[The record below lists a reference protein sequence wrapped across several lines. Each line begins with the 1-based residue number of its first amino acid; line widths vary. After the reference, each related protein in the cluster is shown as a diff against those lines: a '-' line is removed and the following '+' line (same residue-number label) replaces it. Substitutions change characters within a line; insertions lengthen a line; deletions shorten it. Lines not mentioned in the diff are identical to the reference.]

1 MQRALAKIPQ
11 QPMEMPEGLTS
22 IDGDLFFADKTPG
35 NGFVASIGLDTA
47 NPAEGSSD
55 AVGGVG
61 PGGMTPPP
69 PPDVAPAERQEIM
82 NLFKGH

>member
-1 MQRALAKIPQ
+1 M
-11 QPMEMPEGLTS
+11 
-22 IDGDLFFADKTPG
+22 
-35 NGFVASIGLDTA
+35 DTA

-61 PGGMTPPP
+61 PSGMTPPPP